1 MAIYKI
7 SPAAEQDLI
16 DIYSRGLNKWGE
28 KQADDYQLLLISAFH
43 FLVDNPDLG
52 RPVTIRPQ
60 LQRYDVAPYVI
71 FYRQFSYGIRI
82 ARLLYKNHAMEKH
95 L

>member
-7 SPAAEQDLI
+7 SPAAERDLI

-28 KQADDYQLLLISAFH
+28 KQADDYQLHLISTFH

-52 RPVTIRPQ
+52 R
-60 LQRYDVAPYVI
+60 RYYPTTTAT
-71 FYRQFSYGIRI
+71 
-82 ARLLYKNHAMEKH
+82 L
-95 L
+95 